1 MTVKKTGKRLR
12 TVYRD
17 APKGIL
23 TLYLVLRGLVLLCLV
38 MQAVNGNWFN
48 VLLCVLTLF
57 LLLLPALVETTFKV
71 QLPTLLEVTVLLFV
85 FSAEILGEIG
95 NFYQNIPHWDTVLHT
110 ITGFWAAGVGF
121 SLVDLLNRRSQR
133 NHLTPVF
140 VALVAFC
147 FSMTV
152 GIVWE
157 FFEFGSD
164 RFLRTDMQKDR
175 IVSRVDTVEL
185 DPNRSN
191 TVVHIRGIDHTV
203 MYDADGAELARIEG
217 GYLDIGIIDTM
228 KDLFVNFIGAVV
240 FSVTGFFYAR
250 SKGEKRTAAQSFV
263 PSKKTEATDYLKQ
276 AREESA
282 AEDAAAPERA
292 EPSNGEKT

>member
-1 MTVKKTGKRLR
+1 MKIKELGKRLK

-38 MQAVNGNWFN
+38 MQVINGSWYN

-71 QLPTLLEVTVLLFV
+71 QLPTLLEATVLLFV

-95 NFYQNIPHWDTVLHT
+95 SFYQHIPHWDSVLHT
-110 ITGFWAAGVGF
+110 VTGFWAAGVGF

-133 NHLTPVF
+133 NHLTPLF

-152 GIVWE
+152 GVVWE
-157 FFEFGSD
+157 FYEFGSD
-164 RFLRTDMQKDR
+164 RYFHTDMQKDR
-175 IVSRVDTVEL
+175 IVSRVDTTEL
-185 DPNRSN
+185 DPTKSN
-191 TVVHIRGIDHTV
+191 VVIHIRDVDHTV
-203 MYDADGAELARIEG
+203 LYAADGAELVRIEG
-217 GYLDIGIIDTM
+217 GYLDVGIIDTM
-228 KDLFVNFIGAVV
+228 KDLFVNMVGAVV
-240 FSVTGFFYAR
+240 FSAFGFLYICHREKYGFVGKLLIRREPDGGAEAA
-250 SKGEKRTAAQSFV
+250 GEEVPDDERT
-263 PSKKTEATDYLKQ
+263 E
-276 AREESA
+276 
-282 AEDAAAPERA
+282 
-292 EPSNGEKT
+292 

>member
-228 KDLFVNFIGAVV
+228 KDLFVNMIGAVV
-240 FSVTGFFYAR
+240 FSAFGFLYICR
-250 SKGEKRTAAQSFV
+250 REKYGFV
-263 PSKKTEATDYLKQ
+263 GNLLIRRKKEPADEM
-276 AREESA
+276 ADEEKEVVCS
-282 AEDAAAPERA
+282 EDPV
-292 EPSNGEKT
+292 

>member
-217 GYLDIGIIDTM
+217 GYLDVGIIDTM
-228 KDLFVNFIGAVV
+228 KDLFVNMIGAAV
-240 FSVTGFFYAR
+240 FSVFGFLYICR
-250 SKGEKRTAAQSFV
+250 REKYGFVGNLLIRRKKEPADETA
-263 PSKKTEATDYLKQ
+263 D
-276 AREESA
+276 EEKEVVCS
-282 AEDAAAPERA
+282 EDPV
-292 EPSNGEKT
+292 

>member
-164 RFLRTDMQKDR
+164 RFFRTDMQKDR

-228 KDLFVNFIGAVV
+228 KDLFVNMIGAVV
-240 FSVTGFFYAR
+240 FSAFGFLYICR
-250 SKGEKRTAAQSFV
+250 REKYGFVGNLLIHRKKEPADETA
-263 PSKKTEATDYLKQ
+263 D
-276 AREESA
+276 EEKEVVCS
-282 AEDAAAPERA
+282 EDPV
-292 EPSNGEKT
+292 